1 MMSNVKKKDVPLISI
16 SLVAILFIAAALS
29 LFPQQ
34 SADAANAI
42 YTFVT
47 RTLGSAVQVL
57 VLLAM
62 GLVIYLATS
71 KYGNIRLGEGKPEY
85 STLSWLFM
93 FICLR
98 FRFFYALLG
107 VAEWAYYYQT
117 PGLNIAPRSQQAL
130 EFSVP
135 YSFFHWGI
143 SAWATYTLASL
154 IMAYHFH
161 VRKNKGLSL
170 SGIIAA
176 IKRSPARPMGKTG

>member
-93 FICLR
+93 FICAGLGSSTL
-98 FRFFYALLG
+98 YWG

-117 PGLNIAPRSQQAL
+117 PGLKSHRVHNRHSN
-130 EFSVP
+130 
-135 YSFFHWGI
+135 
-143 SAWATYTLASL
+143 LASL
-154 IMAYHFH
+154 TP
-161 VRKNKGLSL
+161 S
-170 SGIIAA
+170 S
-176 IKRSPARPMGKTG
+176 TGASAPGQLIRWPH

>member
-71 KYGNIRLGEGKPEY
+71 KYAI
-85 STLSWLFM
+85 F
-93 FICLR
+93 
-98 FRFFYALLG
+98 
-107 VAEWAYYYQT
+107 V
-117 PGLNIAPRSQQAL
+117 
-130 EFSVP
+130 
-135 YSFFHWGI
+135 
-143 SAWATYTLASL
+143 LAKENRNT
-154 IMAYHFH
+154 A
-161 VRKNKGLSL
+161 
-170 SGIIAA
+170 
-176 IKRSPARPMGKTG
+176 RSPGCLCLFVPV

>member
-1 MMSNVKKKDVPLISI
+1 MLRKDVPLISI
-16 SLVAILFIAAALS
+16 SPWPFFFIAAALS

-85 STLSWLFM
+85 STLSAVYVYL
-93 FICLR
+93 CR

-107 VAEWAYYYQT
+107 L
-117 PGLNIAPRSQQAL
+117 LNGP
-130 EFSVP
+130 
-135 YSFFHWGI
+135 
-143 SAWATYTLASL
+143 
-154 IMAYHFH
+154 
-161 VRKNKGLSL
+161 
-170 SGIIAA
+170 II
-176 IKRSPARPMGKTG
+176 IKRPD

>member
-93 FICLR
+93 FICAGLGSSTL
-98 FRFFYALLG
+98 YWG

-135 YSFFHWGI
+135 YSFFH
-143 SAWATYTLASL
+143 
-154 IMAYHFH
+154 
-161 VRKNKGLSL
+161 
-170 SGIIAA
+170 
-176 IKRSPARPMGKTG
+176 

>member
-85 STLSWLFM
+85 STPLLAVYVYL
-93 FICLR
+93 CR

-107 VAEWAYYYQT
+107 
-117 PGLNIAPRSQQAL
+117 GC
-130 EFSVP
+130 
-135 YSFFHWGI
+135 
-143 SAWATYTLASL
+143 
-154 IMAYHFH
+154 
-161 VRKNKGLSL
+161 
-170 SGIIAA
+170 
-176 IKRSPARPMGKTG
+176 

>member
-93 FICLR
+93 FICAGLGSSTL
-98 FRFFYALLG
+98 YWG

-130 EFSVP
+130 EFREGANKQV
-135 YSFFHWGI
+135 I
-143 SAWATYTLASL
+143 SSQADSL
-154 IMAYHFH
+154 IKISRIWADFF
-161 VRKNKGLSL
+161 
-170 SGIIAA
+170 
-176 IKRSPARPMGKTG
+176 PANTSNQPI

>member
-34 SADAANAI
+34 SADAPTQ
-42 YTFVT
+42 YTLLLRV
-47 RTLGSAVQVL
+47 RLGSAVQVL

-85 STLSWLFM
+85 STLSWLFYVYL
-93 FICLR
+93 CR

-107 VAEWAYYYQT
+107 
-117 PGLNIAPRSQQAL
+117 GC
-130 EFSVP
+130 
-135 YSFFHWGI
+135 
-143 SAWATYTLASL
+143 
-154 IMAYHFH
+154 
-161 VRKNKGLSL
+161 
-170 SGIIAA
+170 
-176 IKRSPARPMGKTG
+176 

>member
-1 MMSNVKKKDVPLISI
+1 
-16 SLVAILFIAAALS
+16 
-29 LFPQQ
+29 
-34 SADAANAI
+34 
-42 YTFVT
+42 
-47 RTLGSAVQVL
+47 
-57 VLLAM
+57 M

-93 FICLR
+93 FICAGLGSSTL
-98 FRFFYALLG
+98 YWG

-154 IMAYHFH
+154 IMA
-161 VRKNKGLSL
+161 GD
-170 SGIIAA
+170 AA
-176 IKRSPARPMGKTG
+176 NLLI

>member
-93 FICLR
+93 FIC
-98 FRFFYALLG
+98 AGLG
-107 VAEWAYYYQT
+107 NRHSNLAFPT
-117 PGLNIAPRSQQAL
+117 PSSTGASAPGQ
-130 EFSVP
+130 
-135 YSFFHWGI
+135 
-143 SAWATYTLASL
+143 L
-154 IMAYHFH
+154 IRWPH
-161 VRKNKGLSL
+161 
-170 SGIIAA
+170 
-176 IKRSPARPMGKTG
+176 

>member
-85 STLSWLFM
+85 STLSAVYVYL
-93 FICLR
+93 CR
-98 FRFFYALLG
+98 FRFFYALLRG
-107 VAEWAYYYQT
+107 C
-117 PGLNIAPRSQQAL
+117 
-130 EFSVP
+130 
-135 YSFFHWGI
+135 
-143 SAWATYTLASL
+143 
-154 IMAYHFH
+154 
-161 VRKNKGLSL
+161 
-170 SGIIAA
+170 
-176 IKRSPARPMGKTG
+176 

>member
-16 SLVAILFIAAALS
+16 SLVAILFIAATLS

-93 FICLR
+93 FICAGNTG
-98 FRFFYALLG
+98 FRNESRIFYFIHLQN
-107 VAEWAYYYQT
+107 EKDYE
-117 PGLNIAPRSQQAL
+117 RKKS
-130 EFSVP
+130 S
-135 YSFFHWGI
+135 
-143 SAWATYTLASL
+143 SA
-154 IMAYHFH
+154 
-161 VRKNKGLSL
+161 
-170 SGIIAA
+170 
-176 IKRSPARPMGKTG
+176 

>member
-85 STLSWLFM
+85 STLSWLFI
-93 FICLR
+93 FFFAGLVSGRIFWGFDEWAFFLKTQDLIYDPVTHQPDNFLCR
-98 FRFFYALLG
+98 FRFFYALLRG
-107 VAEWAYYYQT
+107 C
-117 PGLNIAPRSQQAL
+117 
-130 EFSVP
+130 
-135 YSFFHWGI
+135 
-143 SAWATYTLASL
+143 
-154 IMAYHFH
+154 
-161 VRKNKGLSL
+161 
-170 SGIIAA
+170 
-176 IKRSPARPMGKTG
+176 

>member
-34 SADAANAI
+34 SANAI

-93 FICLR
+93 FIC
-98 FRFFYALLG
+98 AGLG
-107 VAEWAYYYQT
+107 
-117 PGLNIAPRSQQAL
+117 S
-130 EFSVP
+130 S
-135 YSFFHWGI
+135 
-143 SAWATYTLASL
+143 TL
-154 IMAYHFH
+154 Y
-161 VRKNKGLSL
+161 
-170 SGIIAA
+170 
-176 IKRSPARPMGKTG
+176 

>member
-85 STLSWLFM
+85 STLSWLLVM
-93 FICLR
+93 
-98 FRFFYALLG
+98 
-107 VAEWAYYYQT
+107 T
-117 PGLNIAPRSQQAL
+117 P
-130 EFSVP
+130 
-135 YSFFHWGI
+135 
-143 SAWATYTLASL
+143 TY
-154 IMAYHFH
+154 
-161 VRKNKGLSL
+161 
-170 SGIIAA
+170 
-176 IKRSPARPMGKTG
+176 

>member
-1 MMSNVKKKDVPLISI
+1 
-16 SLVAILFIAAALS
+16 
-29 LFPQQ
+29 
-34 SADAANAI
+34 
-42 YTFVT
+42 
-47 RTLGSAVQVL
+47 
-57 VLLAM
+57 M

-93 FICLR
+93 FICAGLGSSTL
-98 FRFFYALLG
+98 YWG

-161 VRKNKGLSL
+161 VRKKQRSEPFRHYCCYYR
-170 SGIIAA
+170 
-176 IKRSPARPMGKTG
+176 RSPARPMGKTGRFDVPDRHCRRTDHFPCCYRSNLYPWAFRADRFTR